1 MENWFFEIV
10 GSLIILVLAVV
21 ALIVLIIVSWVV
33 VSAVM
38 LALLLFFAK
47 LGPDKANKAMD
58 RIRSCKHDNWS
69 YKHEE
74 KLAESI
80 KDLKALEESVGIS
93 GEVPAV
99 EFYHELSWPPGVVS
113 PGVQEGV
120 LRRVQETN
128 QIEEF
133 FEVIG
138 NENDVSP
145 YRYKVRDAYFSVK
158 DIGKRKKLIELRRKV
173 DKFSWAEHQVRC
185 RERIRTA
192 RNAIE
197 IIKGQIKYFG
207 ESKLLSKPI
216 LKGSFFFSIPL
227 CFLGYWLFVSKVVG
241 MLAGLVGGFIL
252 NINNNRYTLSTLVQM
267 LSVSANELLDA
278 KEDLRCMQVLQEVET
293 FSSEEELSGERL
305 RRVDEAKCRPACKIL
320 DRGRLER
327 YLKGW
332 AEIVSPY
339 VI

>member
-1 MENWFFEIV
+1 
-10 GSLIILVLAVV
+10 
-21 ALIVLIIVSWVV
+21 
-33 VSAVM
+33 M

-113 PGVQEGV
+113 PGVQGV

>member
-33 VSAVM
+33 VSAVV

-74 KLAESI
+74 KLAELI

-99 EFYHELSWPPGVVS
+99 EFYHELSWRPEVVS
-113 PGVQEGV
+113 PGVQGV

-145 YRYKVRDAYFSVK
+145 YRYDVRDAYFSVK

-207 ESKLLSKPI
+207 GAKLLSKPI
-216 LKGSFFFSIPL
+216 LKAWFLLSIPQ
-227 CFLGYWLFVSKVVG
+227 CFLGYWLFVSEVVG
-241 MLAGLVGGFIL
+241 VLAGLVGGFIL
-252 NINNNRYTLSTLVQM
+252 TSINNSYTLSTLVQM

-278 KEDLRCMQVLQEVET
+278 KEDLRCMQVLQKVET
-293 FSSEEELSGERL
+293 FSLEEELSGERL

-332 AEIVSPY
+332 AEILSPY
-339 VI
+339 I